1 MSSVLAPVKNLWF
14 ERLTSPKRL
23 RLYVWLSLATQ
34 ILIVVTGGLVRLTG
48 SGLGC
53 PTWPKCTDESLVS
66 TSEMGIHGV
75 IEFGNRLLTFVL
87 LIVALLTFSTIL
99 RALADRAQLLRLV
112 YGFFGFVALFVL
124 GLALAV
130 RSLDGVSISVL
141 AAASL
146 GGLAT
151 AASFAMVA
159 RKKDPKGLTLPSFGL
174 GFGIILQAVVGGIT
188 VLTELNSWIVG
199 IHFLI
204 SSLLIALASLLVFR
218 ALPKAASEVNPSARA
233 LSVPTIV
240 VGVVAIVVGVLVTGA
255 VLYSVIAIPPR
266 NGLDLEIWQHY
277 HSYPGYLML
286 GLIALQLYLQT
297 RHTGFSIANLAT
309 RSLLLLFGVTI
320 LQALVGVA
328 QARMGVPEYLVA
340 LHMLGAAVLSS
351 MLTFQYLALARSR

>member
-1 MSSVLAPVKNLWF
+1 MSSVLAPVRNLWF

-66 TSEMGIHGV
+66 TAEMGIHGV

-99 RALADRAQLLRLV
+99 RALEDRSQLLRLV
-112 YGFFGFVALFVL
+112 FAFFGFVAMFVI

-130 RSLDGVSISVL
+130 RSLDGLSISVL

-151 AASFAMVA
+151 AASFAAVA
-159 RKKDPKGLTLPSFGL
+159 RKKDPRGLTLPSFGL

-218 ALPKAASEVNPSARA
+218 ALPKPASEVSPAARA

-255 VLYSVIAIPPR
+255 GPHAGDAMTPR

-297 RHTGFSIANLAT
+297 GRAGFSIANLAT
-309 RSLLLLFGVTI
+309 RSLVLLLGVTI
-320 LQALVGVA
+320 LQALVGVL
-328 QARMGVPEYLVA
+328 QARLGVPEFLVA

-351 MLTFQYLALARSR
+351 MLTFQYLTLARSR